1 MAGRILPIALA
12 TVLGISIGVAT
23 FDGEFKEQRRRRL
36 EEEYK
41 REMAAA
47 GSLQNESSPNSP
59 SATPPTVPEQL
70 SPKDEVKASGS
81 ASWSSMLGLW
91 AWSKDSKNTTVSTTA
106 TTPPSKENSTDLKG
120 KP

>member
-1 MAGRILPIALA
+1 MKAQIILSRLSL
-12 TVLGISIGVAT
+12 THGI
-23 FDGEFKEQRRRRL
+23 
-36 EEEYK
+36 